1 MTCFVG
7 LIASPVLVTGGF
19 QREYT
24 LQMTTL
30 FIDERGSKTKRSM
43 HRWDQLPN
51 DSNLGIWVHS
61 RIRCEHC
68 TMGRCRAILTAP
80 CPSQL
85 LSSHFY
91 HSDCRGQTPVLSLF
105 QRTRKW
111 ASMTM
116 EELQPFEQIHQSSL
130 RACFCVLTR
139 SCTQA
144 PSQIFCYHQSGRCET
159 ITPCVIR
166 TAHASRDGAKG

>member
-1 MTCFVG
+1 MTCLVG

-68 TMGRCRAILTAP
+68 TTGRCRAILTAP
-80 CPSQL
+80 CL
-85 LSSHFY
+85 SHFY
-91 HSDCRGQTPVLSLF
+91 HSNCRGQTPVLPLF
-105 QRTRKW
+105 QRTGKW

-130 RACFCVLTR
+130 RARFRVLTH

-144 PSQIFCYHQSGRCET
+144 PSQIFWYHQSGRCET
-159 ITPCVIR
+159 TTPRVIR
-166 TAHASRDGAKG
+166 TAHGSQGGAKG